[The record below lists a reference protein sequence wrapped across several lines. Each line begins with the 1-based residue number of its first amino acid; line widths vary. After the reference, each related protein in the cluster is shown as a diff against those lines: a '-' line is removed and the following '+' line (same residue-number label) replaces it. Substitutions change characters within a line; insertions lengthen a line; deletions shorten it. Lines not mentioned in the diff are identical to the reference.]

1 MTRISPDPLHT
12 RSEMQALKSRIHS
25 DVMGQINLRLLDQL
39 APDQLREQI
48 GRVVYTLIDRQD
60 LPFNQQEREVLI
72 QEIQD
77 EIMGYGP
84 IEPLLRDPSVNDIL
98 VNTCKQVYVE
108 RQGKLEKTSV
118 TFHDNDHL
126 KRIIEKIASAVGR
139 RIDES
144 SPMVDA
150 RLPDGSRVNAV
161 IPPLALDGPLLSI
174 RKFAADPYTV
184 KDLISFRSMTPPMAE
199 FISAAVRARV
209 NIIISGG
216 TGAGKTTLLNVC
228 SSFIPDNERILTIE
242 DSAELQLQQPHVA
255 RLETRPANIEG
266 VGEIKQRDL
275 VRNALR
281 MRPDRII
288 VGEVRGAEALD
299 MLQAMNTGHDG
310 SLTTI
315 HANSPRDCLTRLEHM
330 VGMTGLTLASSVV
343 RQQIAS
349 AIDLVIQAERLADGR
364 RVVTSIAEITGME
377 ESVVTL
383 HELFTFTRRGMDA
396 QGRVRGEFRA
406 AGLRPQMLKRFA
418 ERGIAVSEALF
429 DPSRVYE

>member
-1 MTRISPDPLHT
+1 MTRLSPDLLQA
-12 RSEMQALKSRIHS
+12 RQDLQALKSRLHA

-39 APDQLREQI
+39 APAQLREQI
-48 GRVVYTLIDRQD
+48 GRIVYAYMDRQE
-60 LPFNQQEREVLI
+60 LPFNQQEREALI
-72 QEIQD
+72 QDIQD
-77 EIMGYGP
+77 EILGYGP
-84 IEPLLRDPSVNDIL
+84 IEPLLRDPTVNDIL
-98 VNTCKQVYVE
+98 VNTWKQVYVE
-108 RQGKLEKTSV
+108 RRGKLEKTCI
-118 TFHDNDHL
+118 TFQDNEHL
-126 KRIIEKIASAVGR
+126 KRIIEKIAGAVGR

-184 KDLISFRSMTPPMAE
+184 KDLVRFRSLTPPMAE
-199 FISAAVRARV
+199 FLAAAVKARV

-266 VGEIKQRDL
+266 AGEIRQRDL
-275 VRNALR
+275 VKNALR

-315 HANSPRDCLTRLEHM
+315 HANTPRDCLTRLEHM
-330 VGMTGLTLASSVV
+330 VGMTGLTLGAGVV

-349 AIDLVIQAERLADGR
+349 AIDLVVQAERLADGR

-383 HELFTFTRRGMDA
+383 QELFTFTRRGMDA
-396 QGRVRGEFRA
+396 DGRVRGEFRA

-418 ERGIAVSEALF
+418 ERGVAVSDALF
-429 DPSRVYE
+429 DPKRIYE